1 LCFVRLNAVNL
12 APVVVVAGSY
22 FPAWILSLLLGV
34 LAGVLVYGLLLRLGL
49 NHAIPLPGLFYLLVG
64 LLAAMLVWLNG
75 FSWAA
80 G

>member
-1 LCFVRLNAVNL
+1 MNL

-34 LAGVLVYGLLLRLGL
+34 LAGVLVYGVVLRLGL
-49 NHAIPLPGLFYLLVG
+49 SHSIPLPGVFYLLVG
-64 LLAAMLVWLNG
+64 LLAAMLIWLNL
-75 FSWAA
+75 FSWAP